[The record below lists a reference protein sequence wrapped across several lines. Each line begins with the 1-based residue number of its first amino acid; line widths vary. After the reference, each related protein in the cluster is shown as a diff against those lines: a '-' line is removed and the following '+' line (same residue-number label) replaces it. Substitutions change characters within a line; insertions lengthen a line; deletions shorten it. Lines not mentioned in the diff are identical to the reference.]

1 MKISKKSQY
10 GLRGLFRLAEKEK
23 HTPMKE
29 VAKKE
34 GISPDYLEKIFT
46 ELEKEGLIK
55 SKRGPSGGYKLAYKP
70 KEINLKMVIKTLEN
84 NLALVECINNG
95 CSRLGNC
102 PTAPVWRII
111 DQTLKEK
118 LESITLQDLIDKNY
132 E

>member
-10 GLRGLFRLAEKEK
+10 GLRGLFRLAESKR
-23 HTPMKE
+23 HTPMKV

-34 GISPDYLEKIFT
+34 NISTAYLEKIFAD
-46 ELEKEGLIK
+46 LEKANLIE
-55 SKRGPSGGYKLAYKP
+55 SKRGPSGGYKLAYP
-70 KEINLKMVIKTLEN
+70 PAEINLKMIVTALEN
-84 NLALVECINNG
+84 NIGLVECISHG
-95 CSRLGNC
+95 CSRLDDC
-102 PTAPVWRII
+102 PTAPVWKAV